1 MTDEEAEVA
10 AFLRGRSERE
20 EIETSCARIF
30 LRGDEALKI
39 KRRVDLGFLDF
50 TTLEKRRWA
59 IERELEF
66 NRATAPDIYRRVRR
80 ITREA
85 DGTLALDGEGTV
97 VDYALEMRRFDE
109 TAVLSERPEAV
120 DGELAEALGRLI
132 ARTHASAPVRPQAGG
147 SPP

>member
-1 MTDEEAEVA
+1 ACPARRLGLGSVAHAAGAPRLREADRGNGPEVRAGQGAPPAPLVGLPHRSGALRVLARPAVPVARPVGVRQGRGRLDHPAALSLTDEEAEVA

-59 IERELEF
+59 IE
-66 NRATAPDIYRRVRR
+66 
-80 ITREA
+80 
-85 DGTLALDGEGTV
+85 
-97 VDYALEMRRFDE
+97 
-109 TAVLSERPEAV
+109 
-120 DGELAEALGRLI
+120 
-132 ARTHASAPVRPQAGG
+132 
-147 SPP
+147 

>member
-1 MTDEEAEVA
+1 DLLPLGTAAQEVA

-85 DGTLALDGEGTV
+85 GGTLALDGEGTV

-120 DGELAEALGRLI
+120 DGELA
-132 ARTHASAPVRPQAGG
+132 
-147 SPP
+147 